1 MALYLPTVAQD
12 AKNFKAAYDKLL
24 ADETGAMFPYARLL
38 GRGETLNN
46 SHFPDLYYC
55 AVASGKKEGKLGGKD
70 SKFVRSNLPTR
81 ASQAQLDRVC
91 RIASTGL
98 SVSDANMIKW
108 KEAAAELG
116 VEVSEADIRR
126 AKRKLRD
133 DDSDDDDDDRRQKQR
148 K

>member
-1 MALYLPTVAQD
+1 M
-12 AKNFKAAYDKLL
+12 
-24 ADETGAMFPYARLL
+24 
-38 GRGETLNN
+38 
-46 SHFPDLYYC
+46 
-55 AVASGKKEGKLGGKD
+55 
-70 SKFVRSNLPTR
+70 
-81 ASQAQLDRVC
+81 
-91 RIASTGL
+91 
-98 SVSDANMIKW
+98 SDANMIKW

>member
-1 MALYLPTVAQD
+1 M
-12 AKNFKAAYDKLL
+12 
-24 ADETGAMFPYARLL
+24 
-38 GRGETLNN
+38 
-46 SHFPDLYYC
+46 
-55 AVASGKKEGKLGGKD
+55 
-70 SKFVRSNLPTR
+70 
-81 ASQAQLDRVC
+81 C